1 MKLTALLAVAGLAAV
16 GTAQQKVKVMFL
28 GDSITEITCWRPLV
42 WTQLASANL
51 TSSIQLVGSKSSVPG
66 NCQRPAGFDAR
77 HEGHSGYEAFNVAR
91 NNIKGWVQNTKPDV
105 VNFMLGTNDVNI
117 GKRDANTIL
126 NAYTSILGSLREAN
140 PNVFVIIDKMI
151 PTSWSDSTIE
161 AVNTA
166 IPNWAKQHTTTQS
179 PITVADCSRAAGMT
193 NAMLKGDRVHPNDLG
208 DQFIAKQVG
217 PVLIQVLKA
226 KLGTSA

>member
-1 MKLTALLAVAGLAAV
+1 MKWNTLLVAVGLAAI
-16 GTAQQKVKVMFL
+16 GEAQKVKVMFL

-42 WTQLASANL
+42 WSQLASANL
-51 TSSIQLVGSKSSVPG
+51 TGSIQLVGSMNSIPG
-66 NCQRPAGFDAR
+66 NCNKPAGFDAR
-77 HEGHSGYEAFNVAR
+77 HEGHSGYQAFDVAK
-91 NNIKGWVQNTKPDV
+91 NNIAGWTSNTKPDV
-105 VNFMLGTNDVNI
+105 VQFMLGTNDVNI

-126 NAYTSILGSLREAN
+126 NAYTSILGSLRAAN

-151 PTSWSDSTIE
+151 PTQWSDSTIE

-166 IPNWAKQHTTTQS
+166 IPNWAKQRTTTQS

-193 NAMLKGDRVHPNDLG
+193 NAMLKGDKVHPNDLG

-217 PVLIQVLKA
+217 PVLIQVIKA
-226 KLGTSA
+226 KLGASA